1 MKGEINLNQTLL
13 VIDAQQEL
21 IDGNQEESEVFN
33 KEIIIKNINLIIKK
47 AMESAVP
54 VIFVRDLDVAD
65 GKGKGFQV
73 HNEINAPTDVKIF
86 DKTATNAFHGTGLL
100 NHLKSQEI
108 EHIVI
113 VGCKTQHC
121 IDSAVRTATINGFDV
136 TLVGDAHS
144 TTDSDFLSAEQ
155 IINHHND
162 TLHGHYNVEHFSIV
176 RNSVEDLFSPT
187 HDSYRA

>member
-1 MKGEINLNQTLL
+1 MKGDNDLNQTLL

-86 DKTATNAFHGTGLL
+86 DKKIRECK
-100 NHLKSQEI
+100 KSP
-108 EHIVI
+108 EHKKAII
-113 VGCKTQHC
+113 IQNM
-121 IDSAVRTATINGFDV
+121 DS
-136 TLVGDAHS
+136 L
-144 TTDSDFLSAEQ
+144 
-155 IINHHND
+155 
-162 TLHGHYNVEHFSIV
+162 
-176 RNSVEDLFSPT
+176 
-187 HDSYRA
+187 